1 LKGGTEK
8 NLKFALDKIAE
19 RKFNGVLLGE
29 YGKIL
34 KN

>member
-1 LKGGTEK
+1 LKCKTEK
-8 NLKFALDKIAE
+8 NIKFALDKISE